1 MTFAGAIK
9 TCFTKYADFRGTA
22 ARPEYWYFVLFTILV
37 SIVLSTVDSIVFP
50 ADPDANLLAS
60 SMRPSPFSD
69 VANLLMLLP
78 TLAVLVRRMRDAG
91 FGAKWLTLLL
101 APLVVAIGSFGVIA
115 QSFADME
122 SATVNT
128 ILPLLVALLPA
139 LLVAAAVQLFFFIVT
154 LLKSKKP
161 AQAQQFQDQ
170 TGTTA

>member
-1 MTFAGAIK
+1 
-9 TCFTKYADFRGTA
+9 
-22 ARPEYWYFVLFTILV
+22 
-37 SIVLSTVDSIVFP
+37 
-50 ADPDANLLAS
+50 
-60 SMRPSPFSD
+60 
-69 VANLLMLLP
+69 MLLP

-91 FGAKWLTLLL
+91 FGAKWLLLLL